1 MNHEINIFLLCLSNM
16 SFSRCTHVMYY
27 YVIAGFWKSM
37 FDMTQL
43 IKISN
48 EMASVFSLDVT
59 S

>member
-1 MNHEINIFLLCLSNM
+1 MNHEINIFLLYLSNV
-16 SFSRCTHVMYY
+16 FSRCTHVMYY